1 MARVVIYLVRHAETT
16 WNAEGRIQ
24 GTLDAPLS
32 ARGVRQARHLVEALR
47 PVSLAALYSSPL
59 ARAQATAQPLSDA
72 YGLPLQI
79 VDDFREMNH
88 GDWDGRL
95 VEDLVATDGERL
107 QMWRDS
113 PAEVRLPGGESIADV
128 HTRAMRAFTALVTR
142 HHHETIAVVAH
153 GGVNR
158 AILLALQGAPLG
170 DYRQI
175 RQDNGCAN
183 IIEVDGGRRRVLTL
197 NDTRHLGAD
206 A

>member
-1 MARVVIYLVRHAETT
+1 MARAVIYLVRHAETT

-32 ARGVRQARHLVEALR
+32 ARGVRQARHLV
-47 PVSLAALYSSPL
+47 
-59 ARAQATAQPLSDA
+59 
-72 YGLPLQI
+72 
-79 VDDFREMNH
+79 
-88 GDWDGRL
+88 
-95 VEDLVATDGERL
+95 
-107 QMWRDS
+107 
-113 PAEVRLPGGESIADV
+113 
-128 HTRAMRAFTALVTR
+128 
-142 HHHETIAVVAH
+142 
-153 GGVNR
+153 